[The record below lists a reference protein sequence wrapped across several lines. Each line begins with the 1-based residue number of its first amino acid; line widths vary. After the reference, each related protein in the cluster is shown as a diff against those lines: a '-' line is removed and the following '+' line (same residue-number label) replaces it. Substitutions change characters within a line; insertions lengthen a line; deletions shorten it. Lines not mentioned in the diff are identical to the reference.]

1 MRYCQHEETGLCCC
15 VCDNIDLSRRHI
27 EITKQQYDLH
37 EGIEQDKKIN
47 KKQINLN
54 NDKINKVS

>member
-1 MRYCQHEETGLCCC
+1 